1 MIATTRGVLLRGSA
15 KDALGDEIDDGAVV
29 AGFADFAVSI
39 VEKSR
44 REFDEA
50 SNAWRS
56 VRYYAGRVSTLVPV
70 KAGDRI
76 KDNRTAEVF
85 TVGEVKRMARGL
97 SGRGS
102 VTLTMKRTAP

>member
-1 MIATTRGVLLRGSA
+1 MIATTRGALLRGSVL
-15 KDALGDEIDDGAVV
+15 DALGDEADDVVVV
-29 AGFADFAVSI
+29 AGFADFAASI
-39 VEKSR
+39 IETKR

-56 VRYYAGRVSTLVPV
+56 VRYYTARVSTRVPA

-76 KDNRTAEVF
+76 RDNKTSALYTVSEV
-85 TVGEVKRMARGL
+85 ERMARGL

-102 VTLTMKRTAP
+102 VTLTMTRATS